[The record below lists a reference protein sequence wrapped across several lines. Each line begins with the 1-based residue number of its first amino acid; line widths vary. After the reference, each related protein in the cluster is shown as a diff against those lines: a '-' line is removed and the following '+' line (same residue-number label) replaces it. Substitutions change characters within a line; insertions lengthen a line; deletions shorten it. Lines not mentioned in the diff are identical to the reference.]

1 MKRASQAVPVVLA
14 LTFGLGFATSGF
26 AGEIKG
32 KVTAQGMR
40 SSENIAVY
48 VDTIPGKTFAP
59 PSKPAVED
67 QKHMTFVPHVLV
79 VLKGTAV
86 QFLNSDPV
94 GHNVYWPSISGN
106 KKLAHNM
113 GTWPQGQEKSFTFN
127 DLGVAPLLCNVHPE
141 MSGYVVV
148 VSTPYFA
155 VTNKEGEFEIKDVPA
170 GSYTLKTWSEEAKPA
185 TQSVTVAGE
194 STTVN
199 LTVQR

>member
-1 MKRASQAVPVVLA
+1 MKKNLHQVLA
-14 LTFGLGFATSGF
+14 LGFLSLSFGALAC

-32 KVTAQGMR
+32 TVTAKGMR
-40 SSENIAVY
+40 SAENIAVY
-48 VDTIPGKTFAP
+48 IDAIPGKTFNP

-79 VLKGTAV
+79 VLKGTTV

-94 GHNVYWPSISGN
+94 GHNVYWPSINRN

-141 MSGYVVV
+141 MSGYVVIV
-148 VSTPYFA
+148 PTPYFA
-155 VTNKEGEFEIKDVPA
+155 VTDKEGNFEIKDVPD
-170 GSYTLKTWSEEAKPA
+170 GSYTLKTWSEVGKPA
-185 TQSVTVAGE
+185 TQTVSVAGG
-194 STTVN
+194 SATVN
-199 LTVQR
+199 ITVTR

>member
-1 MKRASQAVPVVLA
+1 MKKNLHQVLA
-14 LTFGLGFATSGF
+14 LIFLLLSFGALAF

-48 VDTIPGKTFAP
+48 VDTIPGETFAP

-67 QKHMTFVPHVLV
+67 QKHMAFVPHVLV
-79 VLKGTAV
+79 VLKGTTV

-94 GHNVYWPSISGN
+94 GHNVYWPSIDRN

-148 VSTPYFA
+148 VPTPYFA
-155 VTNKEGEFEIKDVPA
+155 VTNKEGEFEIKDVPD
-170 GSYTLKTWSEEAKPA
+170 GSYTVKTWSEEAKPA

-199 LTVQR
+199 LTVHR